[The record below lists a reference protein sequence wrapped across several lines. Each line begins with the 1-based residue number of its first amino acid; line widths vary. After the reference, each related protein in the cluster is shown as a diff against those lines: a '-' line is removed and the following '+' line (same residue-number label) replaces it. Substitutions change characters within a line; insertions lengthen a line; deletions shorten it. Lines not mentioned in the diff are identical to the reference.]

1 MDVGETQNNI
11 NEAVQ
16 RKICM
21 DMPGGIL
28 WYKAGPT
35 PRIIFANKTSLEIMG
50 YGLLS
55 EAELAGKDN
64 LFEFVHPDYISYV
77 KEKNLNMERT
87 GMQTK
92 LELSLVNK
100 DGRIYCISGSAT
112 PSKNSEGN
120 PYIQLAYTDIT
131 ETVKSKN
138 ELKYRESIIKCAIEQ
153 SNMAIWTYNIKERR
167 VEGEY
172 WGENLFGDYFNAPNS
187 PEVFYGSGSIHKED
201 ESLVKAMYTDLFAG
215 KTNVQSIARWMN
227 KSTGN
232 YFWCKIVYTTKFDE
246 HGKPVKAIGTATDV
260 GSSKYLNVRYKEEM
274 GLMEIVTPKTLY
286 NMRANLVTGEIE
298 EIVGLGN
305 KNNSLAKSGNVEE
318 FLSKVLNSITTADDR
333 ERAAKILN
341 LDYFFYR
348 YEKGLSAFSVEYVR
362 KFDDGNERF
371 VHVEIRLRKNPITN
385 ALTAFLYGTD
395 VSSEKINRE
404 IINRIMQMDYE
415 FLGLIN
421 VETAK
426 VGAYYY
432 KGMLDIYTAVKQDD
446 YGKAIRAILQ
456 KTVLE
461 EYKETAFEQM
471 SLVTIKAALE
481 KQAVYR
487 CILPAVDRNGKV
499 VWKKWAFSYLSK
511 EKTTIVYCRRDITD
525 IVEGEQAKNRELA
538 DALMAAE
545 LASKAKTDFLSR
557 MSHEIRTPM
566 NVIIGMSTIAAKA
579 AGKNEEVSECIAK
592 IGISAHYLLS
602 LINDI
607 LDMSK
612 IESGRVFLHH
622 EEINM
627 TEVLKEINDICYAQA
642 AQHNV
647 NYECIVGHTLDDY
660 YVGDAGKLQ
669 QVLINIISNAIK
681 FTPEGGK
688 VNFSVQQVR
697 KTGKKVNIKFVVND
711 TGCGISEEFLEHI
724 FEPFAQ
730 EETGTTSK
738 YGGTGL
744 GLAISNN
751 ITNMMGGK
759 IIIRSIKNIGS
770 EFTVTI
776 PLDVSEKSL
785 LRQKDDR
792 VSSLV
797 NLNTLVV
804 DDDVNVCEEATALLT
819 DMGINAE
826 WVDSGQKAIAKVQ
839 EKIAQAHYY
848 DIILV
853 DWKMPDMDGIET
865 TRAIRKIVGPEVT
878 IIIITAYE
886 WTNIEQA
893 AKNAGANSLMDKP
906 IFKSSLAAAFTKT
919 FQSKEKENIVN
930 NLETFDFSNKCLLL
944 VEDHPIN
951 AEVAKKLLTCKGFA
965 VDIANNGLRALEL
978 FTTKPPGYYDAI
990 LMDIRMPLMDGLQAT
1005 QAIRRLD
1012 KADANTVPIIAMTA
1026 NAFEEDVENTK
1037 RAGMDAH
1044 LAKPIEPKLMYKTL
1058 YHFIYNKKN

>member
-1 MDVGETQNNI
+1 MYVGESENNVA
-11 NEAVQ
+11 EAVQ

-21 DMPGGIL
+21 DMSGGIL
-28 WYKAGPT
+28 WYTAGLN

-50 YGLLS
+50 YGLLA
-55 EAELAGKDN
+55 EAEIAGKDN
-64 LFEFVHPDYISYV
+64 LFDFVHSDYIFYI
-77 KEKNLNMERT
+77 KEKNRTIERT
-87 GMQTK
+87 GMQNK
-92 LELSLVNK
+92 IELSLVNK
-100 DGRIYCISGSAT
+100 SGEIYYISGNAKL
-112 PSKNSEGN
+112 SKNSEGN
-120 PYIQLAYTDIT
+120 SYIQLSYTDIT
-131 ETVKSKN
+131 EIAKSKN

-153 SNMAIWTYNIKERR
+153 SNMAIWTYNIKERKI
-167 VEGEY
+167 EGEY
-172 WGENLFGDYFNAPNS
+172 WGENLFGDYFNALNS
-187 PEVFYGSGSIHKED
+187 PEVYYGSGNIHKED
-201 ESLVKAMYTDLFAG
+201 EPLVKAMYTELFAG
-215 KTNVQSIARWMN
+215 KPIVKSTARWLN
-227 KSTGN
+227 KLTGN

-246 HGKPVKAIGTATDV
+246 YGKPVKAIGTATAV

-286 NMRANLVTGEIE
+286 NIRANLVTGEIE
-298 EIVGLGN
+298 EIIGLCSGN
-305 KNNSLAKSGNVEE
+305 KSLVKSSNFAE
-318 FLSKVLNSITTADDR
+318 FLSKILNSITTADDR
-333 ERAAKILN
+333 AQAAKILN

-362 KFDDGNERF
+362 KFDDGSEHF

-385 ALTAFLYGTD
+385 ALTVFLYGTD

-404 IINRIMQMDYE
+404 IVNRIMQMDYE
-415 FLGLIN
+415 FLGLID
-421 VETAK
+421 VESAK

-432 KGMLDIYTAVKQDD
+432 KGMLDIYTAIKQDD
-446 YGKAIRAILQ
+446 YAQAIRAILQ

-461 EYKETAFEQM
+461 EYQKTAFEQM
-471 SLVTIKAALE
+471 SLATIKAALE
-481 KQAVYR
+481 DKSVYR
-487 CILPAVDRNGKV
+487 CIYPAVDKNGKV
-499 VWKKWAFSYLSK
+499 IWKKWAFSYLSK
-511 EKTTIVYCRRDITD
+511 RKNTIVYCRRDITD
-525 IVEGEQAKNRELA
+525 IVEGEQEKNRELA

-545 LASKAKTDFLSR
+545 LSNKAKTDFLSR

-566 NVIIGMSTIAAKA
+566 NVIIGMSTIAAKTI
-579 AGKNEEVSECIAK
+579 GKDEETTQCIAK

-612 IESGRVFLHH
+612 IESGRVLLRH

-627 TEVLKEINDICYAQA
+627 TEVIKEINNICCSQA
-642 AQHNV
+642 MQNNV
-647 NYECIVGHTLDDY
+647 SYECIVDHTLDDY
-660 YVGDAGKLQ
+660 YVGDAGKLK

-688 VNFSVQQVR
+688 VNFSIQQVKR
-697 KTGKKVNIKFVVND
+697 TAKKVNIKFIVND
-711 TGCGISEEFLEHI
+711 TGCGISEEFLKHI
-724 FEPFAQ
+724 FEPFTQ

-785 LRQKDDR
+785 VRKKDDR
-792 VSSLV
+792 FHSFV
-797 NLNTLVV
+797 NLKTLVV
-804 DDDVNVCEEATALLT
+804 DDDINVGEQAIALLT
-819 DMGINAE
+819 DMGIKAE
-826 WVDSGQKAIAKVQ
+826 WVDSGQAAVAKVQ

-886 WTNIEQA
+886 WINIEHE

-906 IFKSSLAAAFTKT
+906 IFKSSLAEVFTKT
-919 FQSKEKENIVN
+919 FQSKEKENVIN
-930 NLETFDFSNKCLLL
+930 NLKNVDFFNKRLLL

-951 AEVAKKLLTCKGFA
+951 SEVAKKLLTCKGFA

-1026 NAFEEDVENTK
+1026 NAFEEDIENTK
-1037 RAGMDAH
+1037 KAGMDAH
-1044 LAKPIEPKLMYKTL
+1044 LAKPIEPNLMYKTL